1 MTRAEFSQK
10 TKLSAWKRTGGICEC
25 GCGQPFGKH
34 PKERPEYHHR
44 VEAAI
49 GGDNSLENCQCI
61 RADCHSAITSKVSA
75 PRVAKARRGE
85 KERMGLKRKPI
96 RPLPGSKGS
105 KWKQKIGGKWEK
117 RD

>member
-10 TKLSAWKRTGGICEC
+10 TKLAAWKRADGICEC

-44 VEAAI
+44 VEAAL
-49 GGDNSLENCQCI
+49 GGENCLENCMAI
-61 RADCHSAITSKVSA
+61 RADCHAGITAKDSA

-85 KERMGLKRKPI
+85 KGRRGLTRKKRKMPY
-96 RPLPGSKGS
+96 RKFDGTPVYP
-105 KWKQKIGGKWEK
+105 E
-117 RD
+117 D